1 LEDREYDDEIE
12 KVEEEYN
19 VCDQELEKQQALCN
33 NLKEAINA
41 LIEERATIESMI
53 SFIPTEVIDIVN
65 TREAIWKKTIS
76 LHYALRNMSEKKE
89 ELKEKKALI
98 VEINKFIKGFD
109 IKDLKGK
116 EEEID
121 RLRKWLSVLKEDIEQ
136 IDRKGKLLDGIPC
149 GDSFLG
155 CKFIRDAAVAVSSKP
170 EIEKEI
176 AGSEEEYS
184 ALEPTKVEKDIKG
197 YEALAKKK
205 EQTAKAIT
213 TIQLLIARNKNTIQR
228 LEVELEELRA
238 IEINYEENKE
248 AIENLESLI
257 KTKKVIEKKLR
268 NDRGELEECDEEI
281 LSLNR
286 EIGSLQQAI
295 QNIKEQKSEYHELR
309 EEYAAYDLYMRCMHP
324 NGIAYDVIKKKLPV
338 INIEIAKILTNLTTF
353 EVLFEEN
360 GNRLDILIKHPK
372 HDPRPLAMA
381 SGAEKTM
388 AAMAIRLAFLAVSNL
403 PTSDVIILDEPAT
416 SLDEEHLQAFVN
428 MLDMIKSYFRTIL
441 IISHLDGLKDI
452 VDMTIDISKKNG
464 YSFVNQ

>member
-1 LEDREYDDEIE
+1 
-12 KVEEEYN
+12 
-19 VCDQELEKQQALCN
+19 
-33 NLKEAINA
+33 
-41 LIEERATIESMI
+41 
-53 SFIPTEVIDIVN
+53 
-65 TREAIWKKTIS
+65 
-76 LHYALRNMSEKKE
+76 MSEKKE